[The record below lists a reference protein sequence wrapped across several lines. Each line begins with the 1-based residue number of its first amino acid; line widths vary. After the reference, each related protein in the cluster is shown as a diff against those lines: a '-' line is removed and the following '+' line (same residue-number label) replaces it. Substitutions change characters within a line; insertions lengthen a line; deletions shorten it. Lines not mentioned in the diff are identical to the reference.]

1 MLGRA
6 LKSQL
11 GRTFATRRLCIDC
24 ARVVV
29 RARVRAKDFLAGYD
43 RGVREGLGELTET
56 V

>member
-24 ARVVV
+24 ARVV